1 MKQFLIFLT
10 TLLCYG
16 CAQPDNYEIRGVCD
30 SWVIPQ
36 NRQISM
42 CLLTLDVSDGFDH
55 KYIQTTSINS
65 DGSFCFSG
73 YVDSPQIVYFV
84 TTNDEFGGYR
94 WHAMGILEEGVIQ
107 LNCSAYQT
115 ERTFIDNVASQSPN
129 NDKVQEYYKEC
140 YSIRRDNGDV
150 EGYTKTFISENADNY
165 AGVFVAL
172 DYLQYNYE
180 KLGQM
185 PVQIQNNPTIKEMVA
200 EWQRAA
206 TEIMPQIELNEEIIT
221 IE

>member
-1 MKQFLIFLT
+1 MKHLVLLLT
-10 TLLCYG
+10 SVILCG
-16 CAQPDNYEIRGVCD
+16 CHSNNYEIRGVCD
-30 SWVIPQ
+30 SWAIPQ

-42 CLLTLDVSDGFDH
+42 CLLTLEDADRLDH
-55 KYIQTTSINS
+55 KYIKTTNINS

-73 YVDSPQIVYFV
+73 YVDYPQIVYFV